1 MLTNT
6 SKDIFRKLIPIQ
18 GDVSEVNLGLSPND
32 RDTLI
37 ANVNVVIHSAATLDF
52 NETLRSTV
60 VTNLLGTRRVIE
72 LCQQIRTLA
81 AMVHVSSA
89 YVNSFQLE
97 CDEILYPLKVDVKKV
112 TNLVDGL
119 SDDALLDI
127 QKDLLGD
134 HPNTYTFTKHFA
146 EHEVAK
152 FADKFPC
159 GIVRPSMSEYYLYL
173 INYSQFFVIK
183 FTHILNFRIL
193 FLLL

>member
-1 MLTNT
+1 M
-6 SKDIFRKLIPIQ
+6 IPIQ
-18 GDVSEVNLGLSPND
+18 GDVSEENLGLSPDD

-60 VTNLLGTRRVIE
+60 ITNLLGTRRVME
-72 LCQQIRTLA
+72 LCQQIRNLA

-97 CDEILYPLKVDVKKV
+97 CEEVLYPLKVEVKKV
-112 TNLVDGL
+112 TDLVNGL
-119 SDDALLDI
+119 SDDALLDV
-127 QKDLLGD
+127 QKNLLGD

-152 FADKFPC
+152 YADKFPC
-159 GIVRPSMSEYYLYL
+159 GIVRPSMS
-173 INYSQFFVIK
+173 K
-183 FTHILNFRIL
+183 R
-193 FLLL
+193 LLLLIYL